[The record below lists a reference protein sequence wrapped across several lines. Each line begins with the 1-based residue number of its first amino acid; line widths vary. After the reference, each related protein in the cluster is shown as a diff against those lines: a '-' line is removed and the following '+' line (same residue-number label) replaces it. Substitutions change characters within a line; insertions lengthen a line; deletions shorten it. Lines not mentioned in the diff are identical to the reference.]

1 MHEGN
6 IPRLQPG
13 DVGMVLD
20 MLGDENDD
28 YPLVFLLLQ
37 DRQYGVF
44 GKYLEFAQLS
54 Q

>member
-6 IPRLQPG
+6 TPRLQPG
-13 DVGMVLD
+13 EVGMVLD

-37 DRQYGVF
+37 DKQYGVF
-44 GKYLEFAQLS
+44 GKFLEIARRS